1 MSNQPAVNQALNAA
15 SRGVNANAALVQSQ
29 NAALAGQNV
38 GRNVQIANTSAN
50 RTANSY
56 LTTAKNL
63 RKANMNGA
71 ANSFENAAKLAATGR
86 GVDAAKLA
94 GKGLNKML
102 KNTNS

>member
-1 MSNQPAVNQALNAA
+1 MSNQNVTQALNAA
-15 SRGVNANAALVQSQ
+15 QRGVASNQAMVQSQ

-38 GRNVQIANTSAN
+38 SRNVQVANTNAN

>member
-1 MSNQPAVNQALNAA
+1 MSNQPVNAALNAA
-15 SRGVNANAALVQSQ
+15 QRGVASNQAMVQSQ
-29 NAALAGQNV
+29 NAAINGQNV
-38 GRNVQIANTSAN
+38 SKNLQNANVTAN
-50 RTANSY
+50 RTVNSY

-102 KNTNS
+102 KNTTS

>member
-1 MSNQPAVNQALNAA
+1 MSNQPVTQALNAA
-15 SRGVNANAALVQSQ
+15 QRGVASNQAMVQSQ
-29 NAALAGQNV
+29 NAALN
-38 GRNVQIANTSAN
+38 GRNISTNIQNANVSAN